1 MARLIGTSA
10 IGVMMKTI
18 STKPHEVQR
27 AWHVIDANEQV
38 LGRLASRVATILR
51 GKHKPTYTPHVDT
64 GDYVVIINAEKIKVT
79 GNKAEDKIYN
89 HHSGYPGGIKSIN
102 FNDLMVKDATRALEF
117 AIHGMMPKGP
127 LGRQMARKLKIYAGA
142 EHPHEAQQPQ
152 ALITE
157 MTTTE
162 EV

>member
-1 MARLIGTSA
+1 
-10 IGVMMKTI
+10 MKTI

-38 LGRLASRVATILR
+38 LGRLASRVATLLR

-102 FNDLMVKDATRALEF
+102 FNDLMVKDATRALEI